1 MVVYKIFCGQYTYI
15 GSTTRSL
22 KLRIYEH
29 NYRLGDPPAHEQYAH
44 SKLYRKLREL
54 GVTKICSENCEKIC
68 DGNLLE
74 EQQQMDLIPMEY
86 SLNSVASIRK
96 RK

>member
-1 MVVYKIFCGQYTYI
+1 MVVYKIYSGEYTYI
-15 GSTTRSL
+15 GSTTRPL
-22 KLRIYEH
+22 IKRISEH
-29 NYRLGDPPAHEQYAH
+29 NYRLGDPPAHERYAH
-44 SKLYRKLREL
+44 TKLYRKLREL

-74 EQQQMDLIPMEY
+74 EQEQMDLIPMEY

-96 RK
+96 RR